1 MRYLATAFALVLLS
15 ATGNITAQEPVKQI
29 QADREAVRSHCT
41 SHFLAEQKLPAVP
54 LAAIYQQEVL
64 AQETCSCA
72 ADRVTSND
80 RLSKAVA
87 TVQSAPEKDM
97 STTDTVQIL
106 GALLVCAGEAI
117 ERHGRLPKSP
127 FAAAGREMAKAAMIP
142 GPTRLQAEG
151 TPPMI
156 DWRRCKGKDPE
167 YPDIARRAGAQGTT
181 RLAFFVN
188 DVGRFTKVHI
198 VRSSGD
204 TPPHKLLDFHAVA
217 VLSGCRWEPARK
229 NNERYADWGFI
240 DYVWQLK

>member
-1 MRYLATAFALVLLS
+1 V
-15 ATGNITAQEPVKQI
+15 PVNQK

-54 LAAIYQQEVL
+54 LAAIYQQEAL

-80 RLSKAVA
+80 RLSNAIGTA
-87 TVQSAPEKDM
+87 QSAPEKDV
-97 STTDTVQIL
+97 SATDAVQIL

-117 ERHGRLPKSP
+117 ERRGQLPKSM
-127 FAAAGREMAKAAMIP
+127 FAVAGLEMAKAAMIP

-156 DWRRCKGKDPE
+156 DARRCKSPE
-167 YPDIARRAGAQGTT
+167 YPDTARRAGAEGRT

-204 TPPHKLLDFHAVA
+204 TPAHKLLDFHAVA
-217 VLSGCRWEPARK
+217 ALSGCRWEPARK
-229 NNERYADWGFI
+229 NNERYADWGFVEF
-240 DYVWQLK
+240 VWRLK